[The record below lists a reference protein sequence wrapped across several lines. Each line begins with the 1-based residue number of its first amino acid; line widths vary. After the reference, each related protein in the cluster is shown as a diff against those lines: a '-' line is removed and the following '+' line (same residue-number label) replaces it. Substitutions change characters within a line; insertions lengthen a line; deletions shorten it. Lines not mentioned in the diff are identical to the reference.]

1 MSAAMSL
8 LPTDTIVGR
17 RQNIAP
23 IRERIA
29 SALSRAVSYSPAPTK
44 ELARRLGIT
53 PDGAAKLLR
62 GDTSPR
68 AETLLIAC
76 REFDEV
82 WAEMRSISERHPD
95 RAERILD
102 ELAEKLRERR
112 IG

>member
-1 MSAAMSL
+1 MSL
-8 LPTDTIVGR
+8 LSTDTIVGLR
-17 RQNIAP
+17 RNTMSV
-23 IRERIA
+23 RERIA

-68 AETLLIAC
+68 AETLAIAC

-102 ELAEKLRERR
+102 ELAQKLQERR
-112 IG
+112 TR